1 MSVTKRGKRRW
12 SWGEGEVNQIKVR
25 ERRTQE
31 SMSNEGGACRLLR
44 WWFILLLGLR
54 NSSSTTDRLSNQD
67 AKFQSSE
74 TRQWDDKNREEKP
87 ELYIFSGEKHWSVP
101 QLSSVDLDNVV
112 KGSKVMFQFRLE
124 KRCAEVI
131 SLMTN
136 RRFDLLYKL
145 AWITRQESK
154 ERNGLETW
162 MERREIVY
170 LFFSFFFNSDQLHL
184 CKESLTHWILETPI
198 QQTFPLFKV
207 NIDVRW

>member
-1 MSVTKRGKRRW
+1 
-12 SWGEGEVNQIKVR
+12 
-25 ERRTQE
+25 
-31 SMSNEGGACRLLR
+31 MSNEGGACRLLR

-54 NSSSTTDRLSNQD
+54 HSSSTTDRLSNQD
-67 AKFQSSE
+67 VKFQSSE

-124 KRCAEVI
+124 ERCAEVI

-170 LFFSFFFNSDQLHL
+170 LFFSFFLTVINSTYVKSHWLTEFLKLQFN
-184 CKESLTHWILETPI
+184 KR
-198 QQTFPLFKV
+198 FPFLK
-207 NIDVRW
+207 